1 MAIPAGTTFHG
12 LSPLVETKNRGSAQS
27 NSLRDA
33 YAIEDFKSSEAS
45 VENNNVSGTYEIDLN
60 IANHE
65 LVIVADTILS
75 TINEPAIGQSV
86 VITLYVT
93 AENNANLF
101 QPNGGFDSNYGVPF
115 DTTGLRNQLVLSVSN
130 NLVSGLMYDF
140 STSVE
145 I

>member
-27 NSLRDA
+27 NSLRNA
-33 YAIEDFKSSEAS
+33 YAIEDFKPSEAS
-45 VENNNVSGTYEIDLN
+45 VENDNVSGTYEIDLN

-86 VITLYVT
+86 VVTLYVY

-101 QPNGGFDSNYGVPF
+101 QPPGGYNNYGVPF

-130 NLVSGLMYDF
+130 NLESELVYDF
-140 STSVE
+140 STSVQ